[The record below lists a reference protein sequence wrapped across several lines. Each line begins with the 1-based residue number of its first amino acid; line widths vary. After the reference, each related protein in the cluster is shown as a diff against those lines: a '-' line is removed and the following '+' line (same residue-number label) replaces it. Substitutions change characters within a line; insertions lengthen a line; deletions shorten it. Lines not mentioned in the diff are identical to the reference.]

1 MGERAR
7 SRGTSIRLYLVD
19 GRADGLRLV
28 EKSNWT
34 GIGIVCS
41 RSEYPT
47 ARSRDE
53 YTRPGVYVLLG
64 RTLAGATQNR
74 VYVGEADELKTR
86 IDSQVKSKDFWTQV
100 VAFTSKDA
108 NLNKAHVR
116 YLEARLI
123 TLAVQAKRADLE
135 NGTAPPMPHL
145 SEPDQAE
152 MEAFLD
158 EMLVILP
165 ILGVL
170 AFEIPAESATTAP
183 SERLYLRG
191 KGGVEAVG
199 SDRPEG
205 FVVFEGAGARAD
217 TVPSIHPFLARIRDD
232 LVKEGVLL
240 QDGQHLRLTKT
251 HVFESPST
259 AAGVLLGRSANG
271 RIEWR
276 DAADRTLKELQNA
289 AVEDAKGQ
297 G

>member
-1 MGERAR
+1 MGEGAR
-7 SRGTSIRLYLVD
+7 SRGTSIRLYLVNC
-19 GRADGLRLV
+19 RADGLRLV

-47 ARSRDE
+47 ARNREE

-64 RTLAGATQNR
+64 PTLASATQNR
-74 VYVGEADELKTR
+74 VYVGEADQLRAR
-86 IDSQVKSKDFWTQV
+86 IDSQVKTKDFWTQV

-123 TLAVQAKRADLE
+123 GLAGKAKRADLE

-152 MEAFLD
+152 IEAFLD

-165 ILGVL
+165 ILGIT
-170 AFEIPAESATTAP
+170 AFEILEESAMTAP
-183 SERLYLRG
+183 SELLYLKG
-191 KGGVEAVG
+191 EGGVEAVG
-199 SDRPEG
+199 SDKPEG
-205 FVVFEGAGARAD
+205 FVVFEGAQARAG
-217 TVPSIHPFLARIRDD
+217 TAPSVPPFVARIRED
-232 LVKEGVLL
+232 LVREGVLL
-240 QDGQHLRLTKT
+240 QDRQQLRLTRT

-259 AAGVLLGRSANG
+259 AAGVLLGRSVDG
-271 RIEWR
+271 RIRWR
-276 DAADRTLKELQNA
+276 NAAGRTLKDLQSA
-289 AVEDAKGQ
+289 AVEDARAKQ
-297 G
+297 

>member
-7 SRGTSIRLYLVD
+7 SGGTWIRLYLVD

-28 EKSNWT
+28 EKANWT
-34 GIGIVCS
+34 GVGIVCS

-47 ARSRDE
+47 ARNRNE

-64 RTLAGATQNR
+64 PTLAGRTQNL
-74 VYVGEADELKTR
+74 VYVGEADQLKAR
-86 IDSQVKSKDFWTQV
+86 IDSQVKTKDFWTQV

-123 TLAVQAKRADLE
+123 GLAGKAKRADLE
-135 NGTAPPMPHL
+135 NGTAPPMPRL

-158 EMLVILP
+158 EMLVIFP
-165 ILGVL
+165 ILGIT
-170 AFEIPAESATTAP
+170 AFEIPAESAAP
-183 SERLYLRG
+183 SERLYL
-191 KGGVEAVG
+191 KGEGGIEAVG

-205 FVVFEGAGARAD
+205 FVVFEGSRARAG
-217 TVPSIHPFLARIRDD
+217 TAPSVPPFVARIRDD
-232 LVKEGVLL
+232 LVREGVLL
-240 QDGQHLRLTKT
+240 QDGQQLRLTRT

-259 AAGVLLGRSANG
+259 AAGVLLGRSVDG
-271 RIEWR
+271 RIRWR
-276 DAADRTLKELQNA
+276 NAAGRTLKDLQST
-289 AVEDAKGQ
+289 AVEDARAEE
-297 G
+297 